1 MIPSLS
7 VQKWLRKYSYL
18 LAFVGIILYNNWLI
32 GIFVNWPAT
41 KVGATTSELSVSG
54 QPCFMVFRLLDVVAG
69 IFLILGAIAITN
81 LAQKRWQK
89 LTMFWVLIAF
99 ALSMI
104 FDVIAPLDCSSALS
118 QICAQKEQLG
128 LVSWLDIAHMIES
141 PIFYALLLLL
151 PFIFLQQTKK
161 IQKTFRWL
169 TWLSWALLLA
179 MPIWG
184 VETALRFMNHAA
196 VYGFEQRGF
205 DILFTAW
212 FAVAIFAANKI
223 SRSR

>member
-1 MIPSLS
+1 MSF
-7 VQKWLRKYSYL
+7 
-18 LAFVGIILYNNWLI
+18 AGIILYNNWLL

-54 QPCFMVFRLLDVVAG
+54 QPLFMVFRSLDVVAG
-69 IFLILGAIAITN
+69 ILLILGAIAITN
-81 LAQKRWQK
+81 LAKKRWQK
-89 LTMFWVLIAF
+89 LTVFWVLVAF

-151 PFIFLQQTKK
+151 PFIFLQQTKN
-161 IQKTFRWL
+161 IHKTFRWL

-184 VETALRFMNHAA
+184 VEAAIRFMNHAA
-196 VYGFEQRGF
+196 VYGFEQRIF
-205 DILFTAW
+205 DILFTTW
-212 FAVAIFAANKI
+212 FVLAICAAKKI
-223 SRSR
+223 SKNPLRKLILFI